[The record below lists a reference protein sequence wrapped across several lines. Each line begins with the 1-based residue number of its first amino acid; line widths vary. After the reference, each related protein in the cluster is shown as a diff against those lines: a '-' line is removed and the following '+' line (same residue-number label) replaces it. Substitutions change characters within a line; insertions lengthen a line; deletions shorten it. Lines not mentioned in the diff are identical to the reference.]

1 VQSLV
6 STVPMVLMYLA
17 MLGDVVLSIFANLR
31 ILKAQLMALRSFGI
45 DPCTTP
51 AHRKYIMFL
60 RLAKFTAL
68 YVLLE
73 LTIHTAFTGRSEE
86 WFWLF
91 VLLHQLMELFIAVGS
106 APPRGPRTPP
116 QAAGLAPLGA
126 RASAAPESPLTARAA
141 RRRSRLHLP
150 RAALQRALPAG
161 TAAGHRARADLGLTP
176 PPPRISP
183 TRCSKW
189 RPSSPTSCCPRSR
202 PSRSS
207 RTCSTA
213 PISSRG
219 APTSSSAPTGTRTCP

>member
-1 VQSLV
+1 
-6 STVPMVLMYLA
+6 MVLMYLA

-86 WFWLF
+86 CFWLF

-116 QAAGLAPLGA
+116 Q
-126 RASAAPESPLTARAA
+126 
-141 RRRSRLHLP
+141 
-150 RAALQRALPAG
+150 
-161 TAAGHRARADLGLTP
+161 
-176 PPPRISP
+176 
-183 TRCSKW
+183 
-189 RPSSPTSCCPRSR
+189 
-202 PSRSS
+202 
-207 RTCSTA
+207 
-213 PISSRG
+213 
-219 APTSSSAPTGTRTCP
+219 